1 MHKDVYHCL
10 QHSVT
15 YDVTERKED
24 DFLVIAES
32 EKIHQVV
39 FSKAAEFLILFFR

>member
-1 MHKDVYHCL
+1 M
-10 QHSVT
+10 T

-32 EKIHQVV
+32 EKIHPVV
-39 FSKAAEFLILFFR
+39 FSKAAEFLLLFFVENVHILAHRM